1 MEIKANIRREDWEMV
16 RKQKPNWSDDGKD
29 WNVYRVKISELH
41 YNEENGRIATWIST
55 YTSDPKNPPLNTL
68 SREDFNNVIEGFI
81 RLSNKKES
89 LKNLEQDIKKKTQL
103 NPGVILTDGTIVS
116 GNRRF
121 TALRSLYKEDAD
133 DKYEYFECFIVDYP
147 ESKQAKEFVKLI
159 ETKTQFGI
167 VTEEDYNPIDRLVTI
182 YKYLINP
189 ETKIWTIK
197 EYAKKI
203 GIKESDAENLYY
215 RAAVLVDYLNFI
227 GQPNA
232 FHIARIK
239 KLDGPIAELPA
250 LYKKLITTKPEEWDR
265 IKILFYSEMQ
275 KPGDRTR
282 SIRNLKTTYQKNP
295 DEFERL
301 LRDIYKAQESAEE
314 AYERE
319 GRVVTTD
326 TTVDSDGVERPIVTL
341 DDSQIQDAA
350 NRTKKIEAREKQ
362 KKKVSS
368 AKDSLDQV
376 ELDMIPHMSLEDK
389 AEMRRDI
396 EKIKKIIEKIEK
408 RL

>member
-1 MEIKANIRREDWEMV
+1 MDIKSNIRREDWEAV

-29 WNVYRVKISELH
+29 WTVYRVKISELH
-41 YNEENGRIATWIST
+41 YNEDNGRIATWIST
-55 YTSDPKNPPLNTL
+55 YLSDPSNPPLESL
-68 SREDFNNVIEGFI
+68 SREKFNDTIERFI
-81 RLSNKKES
+81 VLSNKKES
-89 LKNLEQDIKKKTQL
+89 LKNLENDIRKKTQL

-121 TALRSLYKEDAD
+121 TALRQLYNEDYD

-182 YKYLINP
+182 YKYLINE

-215 RAAVLVDYLNFI
+215 RAAVLVDYLDFI

-250 LYKKLITTKPEEWDR
+250 LYKKINASKPEEWNR

-275 KPGDRTR
+275 KNGDRTR
-282 SIRNLKTTYQKNP
+282 SVRQLKTTYQKNP
-295 DEFERL
+295 QEFERL
-301 LRDIYKAQESAEE
+301 LNELYKAQESAEE
-314 AYERE
+314 ATHATPNSPNEE
-319 GRVVTTD
+319 GNKNP
-326 TTVDSDGVERPIVTL
+326 ERPLVTL
-341 DDSQIQDAA
+341 DDSKIQDAA

-376 ELDMIPHMSLEDK
+376 ELDMIPYMSPEDK
-389 AEMRRDI
+389 NEMKRDI
-396 EKIKKIIEKIEK
+396 DKIKKILEKIEG
-408 RL
+408 RLL

>member
-1 MEIKANIRREDWEMV
+1 MDIKTNIKREDWELI

-55 YTSDPKNPPLNTL
+55 YLSDPANPPLNTL
-68 SREDFNNVIEGFI
+68 SREEFNDVIEKFI
-81 RLSNKKES
+81 VMSNKQEA
-89 LKNLEQDIKKKTQL
+89 LKNLKSDIKKKTQL

-121 TALRSLYKEDAD
+121 TALRQLYAEDYD
-133 DKYEYFECFIVDYP
+133 SKYEYFECFIVDYP

-159 ETKTQFGI
+159 ETKTQFG
-167 VTEEDYNPIDRLVTI
+167 VVAEEDYNPIDRLVTI
-182 YKYLINP
+182 YRYLINE

-203 GIKESDAENLYY
+203 GIKESEAENLYY
-215 RAAVLVDYLNFI
+215 RAAVLVDYLDFI

-239 KLDGPIAELPA
+239 KLDGPIAELPN
-250 LYKKLITTKPEEWDR
+250 LYKRLMTSKPEEWNR

-275 KPGDRTR
+275 KSGDRTR
-282 SIRNLKTTYQKNP
+282 SIRNLKNTYLKNLP
-295 DEFERL
+295 EFERL
-301 LRDIYKAQESAEE
+301 LRQIYKAQEAAEE
-314 AYERE
+314 AAEK
-319 GRVVTTD
+319 GQAVTTEY
-326 TTVDSDGVERPIVTL
+326 TTDEEGKERPLVTI
-341 DDSQIQDAA
+341 DDSEISDAA
-350 NRTKKIEAREKQ
+350 HRTNKLEARTKQ
-362 KKKVSS
+362 KKRVAS

-376 ELDMIPHMSLEDK
+376 ELDIIPHMSEEDK
-389 AEMRRDI
+389 NEMKKDLD
-396 EKIKKIIEKIEK
+396 KIKKLIEKIEK
-408 RL
+408 KL

>member
-282 SIRNLKTTYQKNP
+282 SIRNLKTIFQIHL
-295 DEFERL
+295 DSFDRL
-301 LRDIYKAQESAEE
+301 FLSF
-314 AYERE
+314 
-319 GRVVTTD
+319 
-326 TTVDSDGVERPIVTL
+326 
-341 DDSQIQDAA
+341 
-350 NRTKKIEAREKQ
+350 
-362 KKKVSS
+362 
-368 AKDSLDQV
+368 
-376 ELDMIPHMSLEDK
+376 
-389 AEMRRDI
+389 
-396 EKIKKIIEKIEK
+396 
-408 RL
+408 